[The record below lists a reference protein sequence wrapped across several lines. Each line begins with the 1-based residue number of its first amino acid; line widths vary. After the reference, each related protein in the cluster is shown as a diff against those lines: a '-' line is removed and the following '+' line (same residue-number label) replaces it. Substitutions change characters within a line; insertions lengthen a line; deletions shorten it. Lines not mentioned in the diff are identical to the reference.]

1 MTLKKNNHNIP
12 QWVNMECFF
21 GVTINRLPLICVS
34 VQYLA
39 RNTVY
44 LLLYQS
50 SWMIGKGLNQTYQPM
65 RSYNFTP

>member
-1 MTLKKNNHNIP
+1 M
-12 QWVNMECFF
+12 FF

-39 RNTVY
+39 RITVY

-65 RSYNFTP
+65 RNYNFTP